1 MKNFAQ
7 MMKQAQDMQGRMQ
20 EMQDSLADLEVTGS
34 SGGGMVEV
42 VLNGKGEARRVHVDP
57 SLVGEA
63 DAAMLEDLIVAAI
76 NDARTKVD
84 EVARE
89 KMSELTGG
97 LELPPGIQLPF

>member
-20 EMQDSLADLEVTGS
+20 DMQESLAGIEVTGAA
-34 SGGGMVEV
+34 GGGMVEV
-42 VLNGKGEARRVHVDP
+42 VLNGKGEARRVKIDP

-63 DAAMLEDLIVAAI
+63 DAAMLEDLVVAAF
-76 NDARTKVD
+76 NDAKGKVE
-84 EVARE
+84 EVARQ
-89 KMSELTGG
+89 KMSEITGG